1 MSLVYR
7 RPTQLAE
14 IAPALEPVEQLAQSL
29 TADLSDAAFN
39 WQPVAGKAWSV
50 GQVFDHLEK
59 SARIYLDA
67 MVAAFEERFDR
78 PDVVSQAQVGDDSP
92 VAFSQGWFERW
103 FLGQIEPPP
112 KRRLSATKKTV
123 PAARFERE
131 PLMAAWLA
139 QHTRLRA
146 FLEELHGFDTN
157 AIRFRNPFV
166 SLFRF
171 SLTTGL
177 LVTVAHEYRHLGQA
191 ERVTQSPGFPGRG

>member
-1 MSLVYR
+1 MAFHIEVATER
-7 RPTQLAE
+7 RHAR
-14 IAPALEPVEQLAQSL
+14 SFNL
-29 TADLSDAAFN
+29 TAEELRRT
-39 WQPVAGKAWSV
+39 V
-50 GQVFDHLEK
+50 
-59 SARIYLDA
+59 LDPWL
-67 MVAAFEERFDR
+67 RDR
-78 PDVVSQAQVGDDSP
+78 PVLLGDRRWTREEATLRILEGPELSNQDL
-92 VAFSQGWFERW
+92 AFSQGWFERW